1 MADTPQTL
9 ALIVMAQEYRGD
21 LVRQIN
27 RRATALRV
35 LPIKRG
41 SGPACSI
48 ALEAD
53 GLNAENYSEGADVT
67 SYGSDAQGSGT
78 HPWAMYRSTFRLTGL
93 AGAVAASGSTPM
105 GNRRLWARN
114 MVNSSAKLASI
125 INVGLHTGAGTGTLI
140 QGFGNAIGDATNT
153 YYTIDRSDAGNA
165 YFRPYVADPGVPTA
179 PTLKQIKDDLGL
191 IYDASGEVP
200 EIALVPTAVF
210 NKIEA
215 LFEPN
220 IRYVKEIVTARGPMV
235 LESGYEGINIGG
247 CNFLRDKD
255 AAAGTI
261 EYINSNYVEIEYLP
275 PDIPGLEALMASVP
289 ADDGY
294 GALPLG
300 FVYEMLAKTGDSTKA
315 MVKSYLQLKVSR
327 PNACGMRKNVA
338 TT

>member
-9 ALIVMAQEYRGD
+9 ALIVIAQEYRGD

-27 RRATALRV
+27 RRATALRL

-48 ALEAD
+48 ATEAD
-53 GLNAENYSEGADVT
+53 GMNAENYSEGADVT
-67 SYGSDAQGSGT
+67 NYGSDAQGSGT
-78 HPWAMYRSTFRLTGL
+78 HPWAMYRSTFRITGL

-114 MVNSSAKLASI
+114 MVNSTAKLAST
-125 INVGLHTGAGTGTLI
+125 INAGIHTGAGTGTLI
-140 QGFGNAIGDATNT
+140 QGMGNAIGDTTNT
-153 YYTIDRSDAGNA
+153 YYTVDRSQAANA

-179 PTLKQIKDDLGL
+179 PTLKLIKDDLGS
-191 IYDASGEVP
+191 IYDGSGEVP
-200 EIALVPTAVF
+200 DIGLVPTAVF
-210 NKIEA
+210 TKLES

-220 IRYVKEIVTARGPMV
+220 VRYVKDLVTARGAMT
-235 LESGYEGINIGG
+235 LESGYEGINING
-247 CNFLRDKD
+247 CNFFRDKD

-261 EYINSNYVEIEYLP
+261 EYINTNYVEIEYLP
-275 PDIPGLEALMASVP
+275 PDIPGLEEIMAAVP
-289 ADDGY
+289 ATDGY

-315 MVKSYLQLKVSR
+315 MVKSYLQLKVNR
-327 PNACGMRKNVA
+327 PNACGMRKNVS